1 VSGATSATFVYD
13 GDGNRVKEVSYENVA
28 AGIRATSSSALNWPD
43 VVTNGDTWADSGSG
57 SSGEFAYTAQTGLQ
71 YVQLDL
77 GAVYSVDKVRVWHY
91 AADGRIYNATKTQVS
106 ADGSSWYTVF
116 DSAVSGTYAE
126 TAEGRTYTFTARNVR
141 YIRDYLNGSNKNA
154 GNHWVEIEVWGTR
167 TTAYVGAHYEK
178 NVTANTTTS
187 YYYAAGQRV
196 AMRVSGSGAG
206 VVYYLHGDH
215 LGSASVTTDA
225 SGAKVG
231 ELRYYPY
238 GGTRYIGG
246 VTRTDRRF
254 TGQIEDAAIG
264 LYFYNARFY
273 DPYLGRFIS
282 ADTVVP
288 EPGNPQSLNRFSYVG
303 NNPLK
308 YVDPSGHFPWGPV
321 IAGAVVV
328 GGVVAFNVHYGP
340 HPVAA
345 MFGNGPDSRG
355 IRIAQAH
362 QSLIVDNTTEQVPP
376 IMLAGGIAI
385 QAQWSGFPVDTFE
398 GIKGDPPEKL
408 SQGIA
413 QIMPSEVATFRQEGY
428 IIGGNPASDPG
439 AAVQAMYAK
448 IHRSVAACTGCSVTD
463 QFVVAAIAQN
473 GFSPETVGKVL
484 EGYGNGDG
492 TINWGRYFATL
503 DAPSGGWR
511 APFLA
516 YRSGGR
522 SWYQFHL
529 QLFVNDL
536 QALIGMGWT
545 LPEGVNLEYMQCVA
559 SGAVGCAR

>member
-187 YYYAAGQRV
+187 YYHAAGQRV

-254 TGQIEDAAIG
+254 TGQIEDATIG
-264 LYFYNARFY
+264 LYFYNARYY
-273 DPYLGRFIS
+273 DPALGRFVQ
-282 ADTVVP
+282 ADTIVP
-288 EPGNPQSLNRFSYVG
+288 NPSDPQSLNRYSYCFG
-303 NNPLK
+303 NPVK
-308 YVDPSGHFPWGPV
+308 YTDPSGHAVEMDRNSRHGVVDDPLAEPPSPEKVAETVAFMAVGVPAATFGVPALGDIAVAGW
-321 IAGAVVV
+321 AGAKALYWKA
-328 GGVVAFNVHYGP
+328 GEWYLRGKL
-340 HPVAA
+340 AA
-345 MFGNGPDSRG
+345 QTGLLALLSKIGERELTDGDNDEVQALETAAERVSGETAHTIRG
-355 IRIAQAH
+355 RQAH
-362 QSLIVDNTTEQVPP
+362 QAWDPGPGFEKEVTLPSGLRADAVNWTEQIVKEFKPNN
-376 IMLAGGIAI
+376 ARKIA
-385 QAQWSGFPVDTFE
+385 E
-398 GIKGDPPEKL
+398 
-408 SQGIA
+408 
-413 QIMPSEVATFRQEGY
+413 
-428 IIGGNPASDPG
+428 
-439 AAVQAMYAK
+439 
-448 IHRSVAACTGCSVTD
+448 
-463 QFVVAAIAQN
+463 
-473 GFSPETVGKVL
+473 
-484 EGYGNGDG
+484 
-492 TINWGRYFATL
+492 
-503 DAPSGGWR
+503 GWR
-511 APFLA
+511 QVRPYLNEL
-516 YRSGGR
+516 SE
-522 SWYQFHL
+522 L
-529 QLFVNDL
+529 QDWPKPYWT
-536 QALIGMGWT
+536 ALV
-545 LPEGVNLEYMQCVA
+545 EVYDK
-559 SGAVGCAR
+559 